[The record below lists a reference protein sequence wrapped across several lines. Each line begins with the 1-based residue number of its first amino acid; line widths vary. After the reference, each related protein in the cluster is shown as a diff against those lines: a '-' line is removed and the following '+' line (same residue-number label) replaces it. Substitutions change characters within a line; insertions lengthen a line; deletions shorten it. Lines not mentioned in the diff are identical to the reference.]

1 MDIILV
7 SRRHGSS
14 THIPRWLGKWVVPLF
29 AVVMLGTFYVG
40 YRVGAPIH
48 EMALSKDAM
57 MQWENEINNQKAE
70 VEKISRLTYEQLD
83 ALTVRLAELQARL
96 TRVDALGERL
106 VQVAGLEDGE
116 FDFTLMPGVGG
127 PEMSS
132 GEGMSYRPPSF
143 MEALDQLDNHI
154 VSRSHQLSILE
165 SVLQNRSIEAQTFVA
180 GRPVGSGSWM
190 SSRFGYRTDPFTGRI
205 TWHNGLDFAGR
216 QGIDVMAVAA
226 GVVVYSAD
234 RGGYGNTVDIN
245 HGGGYV
251 TRYAHNKENLVSVGD
266 IVEKGQPIALL
277 GSTGRSTAPHV
288 HFEVYLN
295 GRAVDPAPYITRRM
309 N

>member
-14 THIPRWLGKWVVPLF
+14 THIPRWLGKLVLPTFVVL
-29 AVVMLGTFYVG
+29 LGSAFYGG

-48 EMALSKDAM
+48 EMALSRDAM
-57 MQWENEINNQKAE
+57 SQWESEIQSQKAE
-70 VEKISRLTYEQLD
+70 VEKVSRLTYEQLD
-83 ALTVRLAELQARL
+83 ALTVRVAELQARL

-106 VQVAGLEDGE
+106 VEVAGLQDGE
-116 FDFTLMPGVGG
+116 FDFTMVPGVGG
-127 PEMSS
+127 PELSS
-132 GEGMSYRPPSF
+132 EGMAYRPPSF
-143 MEALDQLDNHI
+143 TEALDQLDEHI
-154 VSRSHQLSILE
+154 VSRSYQLSILE
-165 SVLQNRSIEAQTFVA
+165 SVLQNRNIDAQTFVA

-216 QGIDVMAVAA
+216 QGIDVMSVAS
-226 GVVVYSAD
+226 GVVVYSGD

-251 TRYAHNKENLVSVGD
+251 TRYAHNKELLVNVGD
-266 IVEKGQPIALL
+266 IVEKGQPIAAL

-288 HFEVYLN
+288 HFEVFLN

>member
-1 MDIILV
+1 
-7 SRRHGSS
+7 
-14 THIPRWLGKWVVPLF
+14 
-29 AVVMLGTFYVG
+29 
-40 YRVGAPIH
+40 
-48 EMALSKDAM
+48 
-57 MQWENEINNQKAE
+57 
-70 VEKISRLTYEQLD
+70 
-83 ALTVRLAELQARL
+83 
-96 TRVDALGERL
+96 
-106 VQVAGLEDGE
+106 
-116 FDFTLMPGVGG
+116 
-127 PEMSS
+127 
-132 GEGMSYRPPSF
+132 
-143 MEALDQLDNHI
+143 
-154 VSRSHQLSILE
+154 
-165 SVLQNRSIEAQTFVA
+165 
-180 GRPVGSGSWM
+180 M

-226 GVVVYSAD
+226 GVVVYSGD

>member
-14 THIPRWLGKWVVPLF
+14 THIPRWLGKWVVPFFVAVICVTFF
-29 AVVMLGTFYVG
+29 AG

-57 MQWENEINNQKAE
+57 IQWESEINSQKAE
-70 VEKISRLTYEQLD
+70 VEKISRLTHEQLD

-116 FDFTLMPGVGG
+116 FDFTMMPGVGG
-127 PEMSS
+127 PEMS

-143 MEALDQLDNHI
+143 TEALDQLDSHI

-216 QGIDVMAVAA
+216 QGIDVLAVAA
-226 GVVVYSAD
+226 GVVVYSND

-251 TRYAHNKENLVSVGD
+251 TRYAHNKELLVSVGD

-288 HFEVYLN
+288 HFEVFLN

>member
-14 THIPRWLGKWVVPLF
+14 THIPRWLGKLVLPVFVVL
-29 AVVMLGTFYVG
+29 LGGAFYGG

-48 EMALSKDAM
+48 ELALSRDAM
-57 MQWENEINNQKAE
+57 SQWEYEIQSQKAE
-70 VEKISRLTYEQLD
+70 VEKVSRLTYEQLD

-106 VQVAGLEDGE
+106 VEVAGLQDGE
-116 FDFTLMPGVGG
+116 FDFTMVPGVGG
-127 PEMSS
+127 PEASV
-132 GEGMSYRPPSF
+132 EGMAYRPPSF
-143 MEALDQLDNHI
+143 TEALDQLDSHI
-154 VSRSHQLSILE
+154 VSRSYQLSILE
-165 SVLQNRSIEAQTFVA
+165 SVLQNRNIDAQTFVA
-180 GRPVGSGSWM
+180 GRPVGAGSWM

-216 QGIDVMAVAA
+216 EGIDVMAVAS
-226 GVVVYSAD
+226 GVVVYSGD

-245 HGGGYV
+245 HGGGYI
-251 TRYAHNKENLVSVGD
+251 TRYAHNKDLLVSVGE
-266 IVEKGQPIALL
+266 IVEKGQTIATL

-288 HFEVYLN
+288 HFEVFLN